1 MILHTRSHC
10 KAEILE
16 ASSLL
21 FADCCFSHLF
31 HLTEVS
37 SIGGWSFVFFLSLL
51 QHKIVSACNVEY
63 ALLLLTHVG
72 TKCIY
77 FQRIVLILGM
87 FYA

>member
-16 ASSLL
+16 ASSLP

-51 QHKIVSACNVEY
+51 QHMIVSAYNVEY
-63 ALLLLTHVG
+63 AFTPLNACWD
-72 TKCIY
+72 KMY
-77 FQRIVLILGM
+77 ILSKDSVN
-87 FYA
+87 FR